1 MGGALSLVYKG
12 SARFVKYGATKLL
25 EQSVS
30 DLTLILGNKNY
41 SSWSLRPWLALK
53 MTGQSFAET
62 VIVLRRPETKAEI
75 LLHSAAGKLPVLK
88 HGDLT
93 IWESLAICEYIAETW
108 PEAKLLPADVRARAV
123 ARSVMSEMHAG
134 FVNLRRELPM
144 DIAKLGELAKNGVT
158 PGEETRLEIAR
169 VQQIWQD
176 CRGRFGKTGDFLF
189 GDFTIADA
197 MYAPVATRFRSYG
210 VAMDPVSEAY
220 VNAIYALPAMQ
231 DWCAASAKEAP
242 LPEI

>member
-1 MGGALSLVYKG
+1 
-12 SARFVKYGATKLL
+12 
-25 EQSVS
+25 VS
-30 DLTLILGNKNY
+30 DLTLVIGNKNY

-53 MTGQSFAET
+53 LAGQSFAET

-93 IWESLAICEYIAETW
+93 IWESLAICEYIADTW
-108 PEAKLLPADVRARAV
+108 PEARLLPEDVRARAV
-123 ARSVMSEMHAG
+123 ARSVMNEMHAG
-134 FVNLRRELPM
+134 FVALRNELPM
-144 DIAKLGELAKNGVT
+144 DINKMGEAAKAGVT
-158 PGEETRLEIAR
+158 PSEAARLDIAR

-176 CRGRFGKTGDFLF
+176 CRGRFGTKGDFLF
-189 GDFTIADA
+189 GAFTIADA

-210 VAMDPVSEAY
+210 VHLDPVSEAY

-231 DWCAASAKEAP
+231 EWCAASAKEAP
-242 LPEI
+242 LPEV